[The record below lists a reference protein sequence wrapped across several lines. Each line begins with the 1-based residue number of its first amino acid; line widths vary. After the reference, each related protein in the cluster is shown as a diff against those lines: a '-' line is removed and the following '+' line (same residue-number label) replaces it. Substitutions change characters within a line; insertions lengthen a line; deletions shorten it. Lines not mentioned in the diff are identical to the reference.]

1 MRSIAII
8 GTGISGMASAYLLQ
22 QAGHRVTVYE
32 KASRVGGH
40 TRTLN
45 IDYNGTQIAVDTG
58 FIVYN
63 EPNYPNLLGLF
74 RHLGVA
80 VQKSDMSFAI
90 SVANGKFEWS
100 ARTLNSI
107 FGQRSHLLSPKFY
120 GMIRDVLRFNARALA
135 TVTAQPEMTLR
146 DLIAHLKLGQGFM
159 DYYLLP
165 MGGAIWSCA
174 PETMLDFP
182 AGTFVQFFKN
192 HGLLSLN
199 GQHQWYTVTG
209 GSQEYVKKITASY
222 HDRIRT
228 DCAAVSVT
236 RHADGVTITDS
247 TGAAEH
253 YDEVIFASHA
263 NETLAMLADA
273 TAEERQI
280 LGAFQYQKNIAYL
293 HGDTSI
299 MPKRR
304 RCWASWVYHTSE
316 PGDAQERAHG
326 IGVTYWMNLLQSIDN
341 RYPLFVT
348 LNPAQ
353 PIAPALTFNRH
364 VFEHPIFT
372 RETLAAQ
379 QQLPTIQGK
388 NKSWFCGAYTRYGF
402 HEDGLLS
409 AVNVARAMGVTIP
422 WH

>member
-1 MRSIAII
+1 MRTIAII
-8 GTGISGMASAYLLQ
+8 GTGISGMASAYLLHK
-22 QAGHRVTVYE
+22 AGHHVTVYE
-32 KASRVGGH
+32 KSYRVGGH

-45 IDYNGTQIAVDTG
+45 IDYNGTPIAVDTG

-90 SVANGKFEWS
+90 SVAGGKFEWS

-107 FGQRSHLLSPKFY
+107 FGQRAHLLSPSFY
-120 GMIRDVLRFNARALA
+120 GMIRDVLRFNARALE
-135 TVTAQPEMTLR
+135 TVMHHPDMSLR
-146 DLIAHLKLGQGFM
+146 DLIAHLKLGKGFM

-174 PETMLDFP
+174 PDTMLDFP
-182 AGTFVQFFKN
+182 AATFVQFFKN

-209 GSQEYVKKITASY
+209 GSQAYVKKITAPY
-222 HDRIRT
+222 HDLIRT

-236 RHADGVTITDS
+236 RHSQGVTITDS
-247 TGAAEH
+247 QGSTAT
-253 YDEVIFASHA
+253 YDDVVFASHA
-263 NETLAMLADA
+263 NETLAMLSDA
-273 TAEERQI
+273 SAQERAI
-280 LGAFQYQKNIAYL
+280 LGAFQYQTNIAYL
-293 HGDTSI
+293 HRDTSV

-304 RCWASWVYHTSE
+304 RCWASWVYHTNA
-316 PGDAQERAHG
+316 PGDAREREHG
-326 IGVTYWMNLLQSIDN
+326 IGVTYWMNLLQSIDH
-341 RYPLFVT
+341 RHPLFVT

-353 PIAPALTFNRH
+353 PINEALTFNRH

-379 QQLPTIQGK
+379 AQLPTIQGQR
-388 NKSWFCGAYTRYGF
+388 NSWFCGAYTRYGF

-409 AVNVARAMGVTIP
+409 AVTVARAMGVTIP

>member
-1 MRSIAII
+1 MGNIAII
-8 GTGISGMASAYLLQ
+8 GTGISGMASAYLLN
-22 QAGHRVTVYE
+22 QAGHRITVYE
-32 KASRVGGH
+32 KAARVGGH

-45 IDYNGTQIAVDTG
+45 IDYNGTPIAVDTG

-90 SVANGKFEWS
+90 TVADGKFEWS

-107 FGQRSHLLSPKFY
+107 FGQRANIFSRAFY

-135 TVTAQPEMTLR
+135 TTAAHPEMTLR
-146 DLIAHLKLGQGFM
+146 DLIAHLKLGKGFM

-165 MGGAIWSCA
+165 MGGAIWSSA

-182 AGTFVQFFKN
+182 AATFVQFFKN

-209 GSQEYVKKITASY
+209 GSQEYVTKITAPY
-222 HDRIRT
+222 RDHIRT
-228 DCAAVSVT
+228 NCAAVRVT
-236 RHADGVTITDS
+236 RDAQTVSITDS
-247 TGAAEH
+247 TGTTET
-253 YDEVIFASHA
+253 YDQVIFASHA
-263 NETLAMLADA
+263 NETLAMLSDA

-293 HGDTSI
+293 HRDTSV

-304 RCWASWVYHTSE
+304 RCWASWVYHTNA
-316 PGDAQERAHG
+316 PGNDSERADG

-341 RYPLFVT
+341 RTPLFVT

-353 PIAPALTFNRH
+353 PIAASLTFNRH
-364 VFEHPIFT
+364 EFEHPIFT

-379 QQLPTIQGK
+379 AQLPSIQGK

-409 AVNVARAMGVTIP
+409 AVNIAASMGAPIP
-422 WH
+422 WQ